1 MKLWTI
7 LGETVLLFFCYYFC
21 NFASYETLHN
31 NMVLKSSN
39 CYCGSTWE
47 GKYSILKYF
56 KLNFPIHLKSDNIL
70 SFLTALQIQYRYS
83 SRNLAHGSWNFW
95 YLIEVQTILEKCVVF
110 FSLKRS

>member
-7 LGETVLLFFCYYFC
+7 LGETVLLFICYYFC

-56 KLNFPIHLKSDNIL
+56 KLNFPNHLKFEYFELNVPLVERSN
-70 SFLTALQIQYRYS
+70 
-83 SRNLAHGSWNFW
+83 NFT
-95 YLIEVQTILEKCVVF
+95 VST
-110 FSLKRS
+110 